1 MAGKLLVVNEGGVDR
16 AVRVILGIVLLSLTV
31 VGPKTWWGLIGILPL
46 ATGLTG
52 SCLLYTL
59 LGIDTRPK
67 AS

>member
-1 MAGKLLVVNEGGVDR
+1 MAVKLLVVNEGGVER

-52 SCLLYTL
+52 SCLL
-59 LGIDTRPK
+59 
-67 AS
+67 